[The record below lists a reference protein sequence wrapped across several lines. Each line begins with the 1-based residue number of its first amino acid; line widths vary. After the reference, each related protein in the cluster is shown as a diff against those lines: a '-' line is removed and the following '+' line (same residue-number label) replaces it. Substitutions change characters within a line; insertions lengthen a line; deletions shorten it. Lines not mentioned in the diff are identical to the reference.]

1 VNFVGL
7 KIVDDKT
14 VHQMATTTM
23 IINR

>member
-14 VHQMATTTM
+14 VHQMATTTT